1 MKFIASDSIRL
12 GQNLDGG
19 SLIEAAIDDLYL
31 YEGVNSTSVEELQI
45 SGFEI
50 YPNPTNGVLFIK
62 SDNFAIVNVKVI
74 NTLGELVLEKQI
86 GIHDNKIDISNMSK
100 GIYYLEFYN
109 DKLIETKKIVLE

>member
-1 MKFIASDSIRL
+1 M
-12 GQNLDGG
+12 
-19 SLIEAAIDDLYL
+19 
-31 YEGVNSTSVEELQI
+31 
-45 SGFEI
+45 
-50 YPNPTNGVLFIK
+50 
-62 SDNFAIVNVKVI
+62 I